1 MIGSP
6 TQLIIILAIVLVLF
20 GAKKLRNIGGD
31 LGTAIKNFRSSV
43 RDGSE
48 EAKAAAAAEEA
59 AAQGEKSAEQ
69 NLEGRVIEAEVV
81 KEKDKVS

>member
-48 EAKAAAAAEEA
+48 EAKAAAAEEA
-59 AAQGEKSAEQ
+59 TAQGTKPTNQNAE
-69 NLEGRVIEAEVV
+69 GHVIEAEVV

>member
-48 EAKAAAAAEEA
+48 EAKAAATAEEA
-59 AAQGEKSAEQ
+59 ATQGEKPAEQ
-69 NLEGRVIEAEVV
+69 NTEGRVIEVEVV

>member
-48 EAKAAAAAEEA
+48 EAKAAAEGTAAPD
-59 AAQGEKSAEQ
+59 AQSANQ
-69 NLEGRVIEAEVV
+69 NAGGHVIEAEVV

>member
-31 LGTAIKNFRSSV
+31 LGTAIKNFRGSV
-43 RDGSE
+43 REGSE
-48 EAKAAAAAEEA
+48 EAKAAEDA
-59 AAQGEKSAEQ
+59 AAQDTKPADQNAE
-69 NLEGRVIEAEVV
+69 GHVIEAEVV

>member
-48 EAKAAAAAEEA
+48 EAKAAAAEDA
-59 AAQGEKSAEQ
+59 AAQGAKPADQNAE
-69 NLEGRVIEAEVV
+69 GHVIEAEVV

>member
-6 TQLIIILAIVLVLF
+6 LQLTIILAIVLVLF

-31 LGTAIKNFRSSV
+31 IGGAIKNFRNSV
-43 RDGSE
+43 RSGGDEAKTAE
-48 EAKAAAAAEEA
+48 EAKAAEDTATV
-59 AAQGEKSAEQ
+59 QQS
-69 NLEGRVIEAEVV
+69 EGLVIEAEVI

>member
-48 EAKAAAAAEEA
+48 EAKAAAAEDA
-59 AAQGEKSAEQ
+59 AAPGTKPADQNAE
-69 NLEGRVIEAEVV
+69 GHVIEAEVV

>member
-6 TQLIIILAIVLVLF
+6 LQLTIILAIVLVLF

-31 LGTAIKNFRSSV
+31 IGSAIKNFRHSV
-43 RDGSE
+43 REGSD
-48 EAKAAAAAEEA
+48 EAKAAEAAKAAEENA
-59 AAQGEKSAEQ
+59 AVQKS
-69 NLEGRVIEAEVV
+69 EGHVIEAEVI

>member
-59 AAQGEKSAEQ
+59 AAQSTNPADQ
-69 NLEGRVIEAEVV
+69 NAAGHVIEAEVI

>member
-31 LGTAIKNFRSSV
+31 IGTAIKNFRSSV

-48 EAKAAAAAEEA
+48 EAKAAEDTAAP
-59 AAQGEKSAEQ
+59 GEKPAEQ
-69 NLEGRVIEAEVV
+69 NTEGRVIEAEVV

>member
-6 TQLIIILAIVLVLF
+6 TQLVIILAIVLVLF

-59 AAQGEKSAEQ
+59 AAQNTKPTDQNAE
-69 NLEGRVIEAEVV
+69 GHVIEAEVV